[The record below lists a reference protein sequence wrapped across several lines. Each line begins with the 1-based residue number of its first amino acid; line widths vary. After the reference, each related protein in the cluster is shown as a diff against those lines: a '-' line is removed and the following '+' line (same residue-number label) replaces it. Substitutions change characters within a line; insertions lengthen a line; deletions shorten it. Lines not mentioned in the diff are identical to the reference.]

1 MLTTAPLGSGFAH
14 QEVENRKIWALGKW
28 CGYLAEAKAAS
39 FEPRATSILG
49 K

>member
-1 MLTTAPLGSGFAH
+1 MLTTAPPGSSFTH
-14 QEVENRKIWALGKW
+14 QEVENRKIWSLSKW

-39 FEPRATSILG
+39 FELLASS